1 MKHYLTEE
9 HFEKLK
15 TDLHSLK
22 TEART
27 EIAERLKR
35 AKEYGDLSENAEYS
49 EAKEAQARL
58 ENQILKLEETIRNAV
73 IIKKANEKD
82 IVNIGSTIEIKKR
95 GKIFRYTIVGSSE
108 AQPEINLIS
117 NESPIGRAFLE
128 KKTGDMVKIKTPGGL
143 VTYEIIKIE

>member
-1 MKHYLTEE
+1 MKHYLTKE

-15 TDLHSLK
+15 KDLYSLK

-49 EAKEAQARL
+49 EAKEAQSRL
-58 ENQILKLEETIRNAV
+58 ENQILKSEEILRNAA
-73 IIKKANEKD
+73 IIKKVGEKD
-82 IVNIGSTIEIKKR
+82 IVSVGSTIEVKKK
-95 GKIFRYTIVGSSE
+95 GKIFKYTIVGSSE

-117 NESPIGRAFLE
+117 NESPIGRDFLG
-128 KKTGDMVKIKTPGGL
+128 KKSGDTVKIQTPGGL
-143 VTYEIIKIE
+143 VVYEIIKID